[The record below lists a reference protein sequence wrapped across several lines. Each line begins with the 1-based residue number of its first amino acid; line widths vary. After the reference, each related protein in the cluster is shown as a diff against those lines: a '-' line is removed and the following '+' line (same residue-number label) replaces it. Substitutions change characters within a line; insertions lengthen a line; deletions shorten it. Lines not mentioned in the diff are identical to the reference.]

1 MMKIN
6 SEFGLLFHLAA
17 ERTGTKITHHGFD
30 NAVVQVHQD
39 DMTKFM
45 DYLNSV
51 MLTTSSKDDDETRS
65 SSSKSKTSTTTT
77 TTTMIDD
84 DDDED

>member
-1 MMKIN
+1 MWCLLS

-30 NAVVQVHQD
+30 NAVVQVHRD

-45 DYLNSV
+45 DYLNTA
-51 MLTTSSKDDDETRS
+51 MLPEDRGDDDAGVEAASRS
-65 SSSKSKTSTTTT
+65 SSSRDTRERERAASAGG
-77 TTTMIDD
+77 D
-84 DDDED
+84 